1 MIIDGDI
8 HISPHPGSDRIGSD
22 EALRRMDRAGVDRAI
37 CWLQP
42 HYYIP
47 EVDRSNAYIYQAMT
61 QHPDRFLGFGW
72 ANPHLGL
79 DKAKDTIK
87 RCLDEYGFYGIKL
100 NGAQN
105 YYNVDD
111 PQMAL
116 PLIKEVAKAGKPLAF
131 HVGSDAFERT
141 HPFRVA
147 NVARQFP
154 DLQILLVHMGGAAVP
169 DMSES
174 VIEFAQQCPNM
185 HLIGSCIYA
194 TRVWKAI
201 QTLGP
206 KRVSYGS
213 DTPFFFTH
221 VEVAKYHAMLDAAIQ
236 DGKVTP
242 QQQHDIMAG
251 NLIRVLGL

>member
-1 MIIDGDI
+1 MIIDGDV
-8 HISPHPGSDRIGSD
+8 HISPHPGSDRISAD
-22 EALRRMDRAGVDRAI
+22 EALRRMDRASVDRAV

-42 HYYIP
+42 HYTIP
-47 EVDRSNAYIYQAMT
+47 EVESSNAYVHQAMT

-79 DKAKDTIK
+79 DRARDTVK
-87 RCLDEYGFYGIKL
+87 RCLDEYGMVGIKL

-105 YYNVDD
+105 DYNVDD
-111 PQMAL
+111 PVMAL
-116 PLIKEVAKAGKPLAF
+116 PLIEEVARRGKPLAF

-154 DLQILLVHMGGAAVP
+154 ELQILLVHMGGAAVP
-169 DMSES
+169 DMSAS
-174 VIEFAQQCPNM
+174 VIEFAHQVPNM
-185 HLIGSCIYA
+185 HLIGSCVYT

-201 QTLGP
+201 QVLGP
-206 KRVSYGS
+206 RRVSYGS

-221 VEVAKYHAMLDAAIQ
+221 VEVAKYNALLDAAIQ
-236 DGKVTP
+236 DGELTP
-242 QQQHDIMAG
+242 EDKHDIMAG
-251 NLIRVLGL
+251 NLARILDL

>member
-1 MIIDGDI
+1 MIIDGDV
-8 HISPHPGSDRIGSD
+8 HISPHPGTDRISAG

-42 HYYIP
+42 SYLP
-47 EVDRSNAYIYQAMT
+47 EVEQSNAYVHQAMQ
-61 QHPDRFLGFGW
+61 QHPDRILGFGW
-72 ANPHLGL
+72 ADPHLGL
-79 DKAKDTIK
+79 DSASDTIK
-87 RCLDEYGFYGIKL
+87 RCVQEYGFYGIKL

-105 YYNVDD
+105 NYHVDD
-111 PQMAL
+111 PELAL
-116 PLIKEVAKAGKPLAF
+116 PLIEQIAAAGVPLAF

-147 NVARQFP
+147 KIARLFP
-154 DLQILLVHMGGAAVP
+154 ELQLLLVHMGGAAVP
-169 DMSES
+169 DMSAS
-174 VIEFAQQCPNM
+174 VIEFAQQVPNM

-201 QTLGP
+201 RTLGP

-221 VEVAKYHAMLDAAIQ
+221 VEVAKYEAMLDGAML
-236 DGKVTP
+236 DGEVSAEDK
-242 QQQHDIMAG
+242 HDIMAG
-251 NLIRVLGL
+251 NLIRILGL

>member
-8 HISPHPGSDRIGSD
+8 HISPHPGSDRISAD
-22 EALRRMDRAGVDRAI
+22 EALRRLDRAGVDRAI

-47 EVDRSNAYIYQAMT
+47 EVEQSNAYIHQAMAK
-61 QHPDRFLGFGW
+61 HPDRILGFGW

-79 DKAKDTIK
+79 DHARNTIK

-111 PQMAL
+111 PELAL
-116 PLIKEVAKAGKPLAF
+116 PLIEEIAKAGKPLAL

-147 NVARQFP
+147 KIARLFP
-154 DLQILLVHMGGAAVP
+154 ELTILLVHMGGAAVP

-201 QTLGP
+201 QALGP
-206 KRVSYGS
+206 KRVSFGS

-221 VEVAKYHAMLDAAIQ
+221 VEVAKYNAMLDGEVSEQ
-236 DGKVTP
+236 DK
-242 QQQHDIMAG
+242 HDIMAG
-251 NLIRVLGL
+251 NLIRILGL

>member
-8 HISPHPGSDRIGSD
+8 HISPHPGADRIGVD
-22 EALRRMDRAGVDRAI
+22 EALRRMDRAGVDKAI
-37 CWLQP
+37 CWQQP
-42 HYYIP
+42 HYTIP
-47 EVDRSNAYIYQAMT
+47 EVEQSNAYIYQAMQ
-61 QHPDRFLGFGW
+61 QHPDRIFGFGW
-72 ANPHLGL
+72 ANPHLGI
-79 DKAKDTIK
+79 DKAKETVR
-87 RCLDEYGFYGIKL
+87 RCLDEYGMYGIKL

-105 YYNVDD
+105 YYNIDD
-111 PQMAL
+111 PELAL

-131 HVGSDAFERT
+131 HIGADAFERT

-154 DLQILLVHMGGAAVP
+154 ELQILLVHMGGAAVP
-169 DMSES
+169 DMSGS
-174 VIEFAQQCPNM
+174 VIEFAGQYPNM

-206 KRVSYGS
+206 MRVSYGS

-221 VEVAKYHAMLDAAIQ
+221 VEVAKYNAMLDGEVSAE
-236 DGKVTP
+236 DK
-242 QQQHDIMAG
+242 HNIMAG